1 MAEIIRDEDFVSFLA
16 EQQSQYLMPAVD
28 FSELAVQAFVDGN
41 LMPGLKLPWPK
52 TQDKFALRPGEVTL
66 WAGINGHGKT
76 ALLGQIC
83 ALTIPATRWLI
94 ASLEMPIRETIK
106 RLVKHIAG
114 ISNPTPEYIEAI
126 MASTDGR
133 LWLYDQIDTV
143 PADNII
149 AMIHYAST
157 KLSIEHI
164 IIDSLVKC
172 GMAVD
177 DYNAQKRFVD
187 KLCWAA
193 KRHNIHIHLVHHI
206 RKSEREGKIPDKF
219 DIKGAGEITDL
230 VDNVCIV
237 HRNKDK
243 EANIQNGKKV
253 DPLLPDTML
262 IVAKQRHNGFEPHF
276 GFYFHPESG
285 QFISKPGQQ
294 PFQFHEAQQQ
304 NFVHSRYTSKLQ

>member
-1 MAEIIRDEDFVSFLA
+1 MADIIRDEDFMTFLA
-16 EQQSQYLMPAVD
+16 EQQSQYLTQASD
-28 FSELAVQAFVDGN
+28 FSALAVQAFEEGDA
-41 LMPGLKLPWPK
+41 MPGLKLPWSK

-76 ALLGQIC
+76 AFLGQIC
-83 ALTIPATRWLI
+83 ALTMPATKWLI
-94 ASLEMPIRETIK
+94 ASLEMPVRETLK
-106 RLVKHIAG
+106 RFVKHSTG
-114 ISNPTPEYIEAI
+114 CGNPTPEYIEAV
-126 MASTDGR
+126 MASTKNR
-133 LWLYDQIDTV
+133 LWIYDQIDTV

-149 AMIHYAST
+149 AMIHYATT
-157 KLSIEHI
+157 KLGIQHI

-206 RKSEREGKIPDKF
+206 RKSEREGKVPDKF

-243 EANIQNGKKV
+243 EASIQQGRTI
-253 DPLLPDTML
+253 DPHTPDTML
-262 IVAKQRHNGFEPHF
+262 IVAKQRHNGCEPHF
-276 GFYFHPESG
+276 GFYFHPDSG
-285 QFISKPGQQ
+285 QFLSKPRQR
-294 PFQFHEAQQQ
+294 PFQFQDSFKDVYAA
-304 NFVHSRYTSKLQ
+304 